1 MIIPIRDLKVMVL
14 SFPAEDYCRREL
26 MNKTDEE
33 LIEIATKSPKC
44 KVWGDLEVFQN
55 CLNDDFVDTENSWIF
70 FASQQVEYEPPVACG

>member
-14 SFPAEDYCRREL
+14 SFPAVGFCRREL

-44 KVWGDLEVFQN
+44 KVWRDLEAFQN
-55 CLNDDFVDTENSWIF
+55 CLNDDFVDTENNWIF
-70 FASQQVEYEPPVACG
+70 FASQQVECG